1 MELKK
6 ILAGIEGLKVKGNL
20 DLNITNLENDS
31 RKIEKDGLFIAI
43 KGFETDGHQYM
54 KKAIENGA
62 TVIIA
67 SQDCKKEL
75 LKEIMNDVTLVLAP
89 DTRLASA
96 ICACNFHGDPST
108 KLKLVGITGTKGKT
122 TTTFMIKS
130 ILEKQ
135 GIKTGLIGTIA
146 TYIGDKKLCDSDR
159 TTPDSI
165 KLQSILAQMVKEDCQ
180 VAVMEVSS
188 QSLKL
193 ERVTGC
199 EFDIGVFTNLAND
212 HISEKEHPDV
222 EDYFNSKAKLFG
234 MCKKAFTNADDI
246 QTSKLIKMSPN
257 CEFTTYGIDNFCNV
271 LAKDIT
277 VTNSCVDFKVK
288 LGDRNERVKV
298 GIPGRFSVY
307 NALAAICVCQKLG
320 CTPET
325 IKEALETIRVPG
337 RSELVDNKKE
347 LTIMIDYAH
356 TPESLEN
363 ILKAVKS
370 YTKGEVIS
378 VFGCGGDRDTT
389 KRPLMGEV
397 SGKIADYTIVTSD
410 NPRTEDP
417 KKIVQQIEEGINKTS
432 GKYICIVD
440 RIEAIAHAIKRAKK
454 SDIIVLAGKGH
465 EPYQE
470 INGVK
475 YDFDERKIVND
486 IISGNIV
493 FNTDKKEEKV
503 DDKLS
508 KAREEINKL
517 IQQKNQKDKVEKQE
531 KNDKVEEKQKTEKK
545 VKVEKVIK
553 TEKSDKVEKQLKSE
567 KKVKVVKETKPEK
580 EEKPKKTA
588 VKKTTTTKKASK
600 PKTDKKEVK

>member
-31 RKIEKDGLFIAI
+31 RKIKNDGLFIAI
-43 KGFETDGHQYM
+43 KGYETDGHQYI

-62 TVIIA
+62 TAVLA
-67 SQDCKKEL
+67 SNDCDKKL
-75 LKEIMNDVTLVLAP
+75 LKEIMNDVTLIIAP

-96 ICACNFHGDPST
+96 ICACNYYGDPST
-108 KLKLVGITGTKGKT
+108 KLKLVGVTGTKGKT

-146 TYIGDKKLCDSDR
+146 TYIGDQKLYDSDR

-165 KLQSILAQMVKEDCQ
+165 ELQSILAKMVREDCE
-180 VAVMEVSS
+180 VVVMEVSS

-193 ERVTGC
+193 DRVTGC

-212 HISEKEHPDV
+212 HISEKEHSDID
-222 EDYFNSKAKLFG
+222 DYFNSKAKLFG
-234 MCKKAFTNADDI
+234 MCKKAFVNADDI
-246 QTSKLIKMSPN
+246 QTSKLIKNSPD
-257 CEFTTYGIDNFCNV
+257 CEFITYGIDNFCNV

-277 VTNSCVDFKVK
+277 VTNACVDFKVK
-288 LGDRNERVKV
+288 IGDKNERIKV

-320 CTPET
+320 CSSDK
-325 IKEALETIRVPG
+325 IKEALETTKVPG
-337 RSELVDNKKE
+337 RSELIDNKKE

-378 VFGCGGDRDTT
+378 VFGCGGDRDTS
-389 KRPLMGEV
+389 KRALMGEV
-397 SGKIADYTIVTSD
+397 SGKVADYTIITSD

-417 KKIVQQIEEGINKTS
+417 KKIVEQIENGIKKTS
-432 GKYICIVD
+432 GKYISIVD
-440 RIEAIAHAIKRAKK
+440 RVEAIAHAIKRAKK

-475 YDFDERKIVND
+475 FNFDERNIVND

-493 FNTDKKEEKV
+493 FNADKKEKKV
-503 DDKLS
+503 DEKFVKS
-508 KAREEINKL
+508 REEINKL
-517 IQQKNQKDKVEKQE
+517 IVDSKDTKNKTSLN
-531 KNDKVEEKQKTEKK
+531 KN
-545 VKVEKVIK
+545 
-553 TEKSDKVEKQLKSE
+553 
-567 KKVKVVKETKPEK
+567 
-580 EEKPKKTA
+580 PK
-588 VKKTTTTKKASK
+588 
-600 PKTDKKEVK
+600 